1 MRHDLQVSLPRLRW
15 LILAAILLLLTGA
28 FLFSLREGVSPY
40 IRDRFV
46 KVLKERFESEVDL
59 KNFQISLFPHV
70 RASGEELVLRH
81 KGRTDVPPFISV
93 KRFWAET
100 GLWGLFS
107 VPKQVRMV
115 RLEGLQ
121 IHVPPREHKG
131 KGLRDEKRLNTVPSF
146 VIQEINADGTLLQI
160 LPKKEGKQPLEFDI
174 SKLTLHSA
182 GKGVPMSF
190 RATLTNPK
198 PPGLIQSA
206 GKFGPWQGDEPG
218 LTPVSGNYTFQN
230 ADLSVFRGIAGVLSS
245 EGKYQG
251 VLERIQVEGQTD
263 TPDFLVKTSGTPV
276 HLKTN
281 FKAIVDGTNGD
292 TLLEPVKA
300 QIISSLLIANGGV
313 TGTRGVKGK
322 TVSLFVTVGEA
333 KLEDLLRLAVKS
345 AQPPMTGIVNFK
357 TQFRLPPGDQD
368 IVDKLYLDGVFGVQ
382 AARFS
387 SFKVQEKVK
396 NLSRRGKG
404 QVEDTGSGN
413 VVSDLKGAFTLKEGV
428 ITFSKLSFGVPG
440 ALVQL
445 NGTYGLRNE
454 EFDFRGTLRLDAKLS
469 ETTSGIKAFLLKA
482 IDPLFKR
489 KDAGAVIPI
498 KVAGTRREPS
508 FGLDIARTLSG
519 KRDQQTD

>member
-1 MRHDLQVSLPRLRW
+1 MQHNLQISLPRPRW
-15 LILAAILLLLTGA
+15 LILAAILLLLTSG
-28 FLFSLREGVSPY
+28 FLIALRGGLSPL

-46 KVLKERFESEVDL
+46 KVLKERFQSDVDL
-59 KNFQISLFPHV
+59 KNFQISLFPRV
-70 RASGEELVLRH
+70 RATGEELVFRH
-81 KGRTDVPPFISV
+81 RGRTDVPPLISV

-121 IHVPPREHKG
+121 IHVPPRKHKG
-131 KGLRDEKRLNTVPSF
+131 DERRDKRRANAGPSF
-146 VIQEINADGTLLQI
+146 VIQEINADGTFLQI
-160 LPKKEGKQPLEFDI
+160 LPKKEGKLPLDFDI

-182 GKGVPMSF
+182 GKEVAMSF

-198 PPGLIQSA
+198 PPGLIQST
-206 GKFGPWQGDEPG
+206 GNFGPWQGDEPS
-218 LTPVSGNYTFQN
+218 LTPVSGSYTFQN

-281 FKAIVDGTNGD
+281 FKATVDGTNGD
-292 TLLEPVKA
+292 TLLEPVNA
-300 QIISSLLIANGGV
+300 QIISSSLVANGGV

-322 TVSLFVTVGEA
+322 TVSLVVTVGEG

-345 AQPPMTGIVNFK
+345 AQPPMTGIVSFK

-368 IVDKLYLDGVFGVQ
+368 IVDKLYLDGVFGIQ
-382 AARFS
+382 TARFT
-387 SFKVQEKVK
+387 SFKVQEKVET
-396 NLSRRGKG
+396 LSRRGKG
-404 QVEDTGSGN
+404 QIEDTGSSN
-413 VVSDLKGAFTLKEGV
+413 VVSNLKGAFTLKEGV

-454 EFDFRGTLRLDAKLS
+454 KFDFRGTLRLDAKVS

-482 IDPLFKR
+482 IDPLFK
-489 KDAGAVIPI
+489 KKNAGAVIPI

-508 FGLDIARTLSG
+508 FGLDIAGTLAG
-519 KRDQQTD
+519 KRKERAD